1 MGPSI
6 QSGRRYPTRRSTV
19 VVSCPLPPGVS
30 FRDLQTSDSLRY
42 APNRFLTSS
51 RAGRLPPSWSSPV
64 GGLGGRLVHCW
75 PTYVTGTR
83 RKPVRTTTGPPSSE
97 RPPPSRKKWL
107 NRPCTC
113 YSILLRPL
121 GARTHDSGWRATAR
135 SPWPGRVSRSVRSR
149 PGRLDLQPSLGF
161 AGTSSR
167 CRPATLPEGGGR
179 RELHAAGQSG
189 DSVPLPT
196 GGSV

>member
-1 MGPSI
+1 MGTRARGSRMRGRSSQFTLSKQAKVSRRLLGVVRPNPAPAPITIGREFLPARGMGPSI

-97 RPPPSRKKWL
+97 RPPPSRKK
-107 NRPCTC
+107 
-113 YSILLRPL
+113 
-121 GARTHDSGWRATAR
+121 
-135 SPWPGRVSRSVRSR
+135 
-149 PGRLDLQPSLGF
+149 
-161 AGTSSR
+161 
-167 CRPATLPEGGGR
+167 
-179 RELHAAGQSG
+179 
-189 DSVPLPT
+189 
-196 GGSV
+196 